1 MNVTQKQ
8 VLQRVLDKD
17 QGHWVMV
24 GHKRE
29 WQAGAKLVEADILKV
44 VVVKR
49 RDSDGEVCGHLLQF
63 NI

>member
-8 VLQRVLDKD
+8 ILQRVLDKD

-29 WQAGAKLVEADILKV
+29 WQAGAKLVEAGILKV
-44 VVVKR
+44 VAVR
-49 RDSDGEVCGHLLQF
+49 HRDSDGAVCGHLLQF

>member
-8 VLQRVLDKD
+8 ILQSVLDKD

-24 GHKRE
+24 GDKRG
-29 WQAGAKLVEADILKV
+29 WQAGAKLVEAGILKV
-44 VVVKR
+44 VAVR
-49 RDSDGEVCGHLLQF
+49 HRDSDGALCGHLLQF